1 MVKRKRQV
9 LGDSWFFF
17 AGTMGQ
23 HGSTAAPR
31 QLSAMLT
38 F

>member
-1 MVKRKRQV
+1 MVNNKRQV

-17 AGTMGQ
+17 AGMVGQ

-31 QLSAMLT
+31 QLSATLT